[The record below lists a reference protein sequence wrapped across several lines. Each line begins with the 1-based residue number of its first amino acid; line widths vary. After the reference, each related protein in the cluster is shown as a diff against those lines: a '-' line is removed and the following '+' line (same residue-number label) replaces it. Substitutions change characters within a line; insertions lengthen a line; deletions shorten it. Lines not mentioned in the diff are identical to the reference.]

1 MKVTT
6 DGCLFGAWCAEELSR
21 SKTKME
27 KALDI
32 GTGTGLL
39 SLMVEQK
46 NSLLIDA
53 IEINEEATAQ
63 ATENIAA
70 SPWKEKISVIHADV
84 LDWKPSGSYDCIISN
99 PPFYE
104 SDLKST
110 VTSKN
115 IAHHDE
121 GLKLDDLFSF
131 IQNHLAADGIFFL
144 LLPTK
149 RETDLDLLL
158 RRFNLFLHQKI
169 MVRQTENHSAFR
181 LMIQGGKQK
190 PQTIIS
196 NELVIKSKSN
206 EYTAEFIALLKD
218 YYLYL

>member
-21 SKTKME
+21 SNMKIE
-27 KALDI
+27 KGLDI

-46 NSLLIDA
+46 NDLVIDA

-63 ATENIAA
+63 ATENIVA
-70 SPWKEKISVIHADV
+70 SPWKEKITVIHADV
-84 LDWKPSGSYDCIISN
+84 LHWKASGNYDCIISN

-104 SDLKST
+104 SDLKSA

-131 IQNHLAADGIFFL
+131 IQKHLDADGIFFL

-149 RETDLDLLL
+149 RESDLDLLL
-158 RRFNLFLHQKI
+158 QRFHLFLHKKI

-181 LMIQGGKQK
+181 LMIQGAKQK

-196 NELVIKSKSN
+196 NELVIKNKSN